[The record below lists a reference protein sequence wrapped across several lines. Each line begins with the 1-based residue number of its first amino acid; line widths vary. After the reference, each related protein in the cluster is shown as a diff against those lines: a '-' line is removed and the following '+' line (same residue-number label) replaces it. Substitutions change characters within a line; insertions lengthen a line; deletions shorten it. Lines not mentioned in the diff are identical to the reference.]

1 MKNNV
6 KHPAVRASPKLDSR
20 TRRKLREAKRN
31 PVAEEMHKV
40 HKPKTHK
47 QRKRRLKDVAY
58 DDLKTWKE
66 SDDSQQDD

>member
-31 PVAEEMHKV
+31 PVAEEMHRV

-66 SDDSQQDD
+66 ENEDNA

>member
-66 SDDSQQDD
+66 ENEDNG

>member
-1 MKNNV
+1 MNI

-66 SDDSQQDD
+66 ENEDND

>member
-1 MKNNV
+1 MNI

>member
-58 DDLKTWKE
+58 DDLKTWKDGDIDE
-66 SDDSQQDD
+66 S

>member
-1 MKNNV
+1 MKNSQ
-6 KHPAVRASPKLDSR
+6 HPAVRASQKIDSQMK
-20 TRRKLREAKRN
+20 RKLREAKRN
-31 PVAEEMHKV
+31 PVAEEMNKL

>member
-6 KHPAVRASPKLDSR
+6 KHPSVRASPKLDSR

-58 DDLKTWKE
+58 DDLKTWKDGDSDE
-66 SDDSQQDD
+66 S